1 MKIAFLLTLYAN
13 AKQSNIFIK
22 QLLQYED
29 AYVFIHIDAKNKR
42 LEKELYRHERVI
54 IIPQNYYIE
63 WGDFSQIE
71 ANLALINF
79 ANKYS
84 EFKYYSVHSGNDLL
98 VQPLEKLSSFLEK
111 DKAYAYLDCDRLP
124 NEKFQYGGGLGRIA
138 MKWPKCFRKKYRQHS
153 VMRYLR
159 AIYGR
164 LYGIKI
170 LKGKKLPENM
180 TFYGRSDWFTLSEK
194 CVKNIILYLKL
205 NPNYYDIYRNSL
217 IGSELFFNSMA
228 FLTKED
234 EDIIKQH
241 NNLRYIDF
249 VNVDKNTPG
258 SPKLLKEEDYEK
270 IKASGAFF
278 ARKVDCNNKES
289 NKLIKKYI
297 GE

>member
-1 MKIAFLLTLYAN
+1 MPVCQATDETVTNGFNVCIY
-13 AKQSNIFIK
+13 
-22 QLLQYED
+22 
-29 AYVFIHIDAKNKR
+29 KR
-42 LEKELYRHERVI
+42 R
-54 IIPQNYYIE
+54 
-63 WGDFSQIE
+63 
-71 ANLALINF
+71 A
-79 ANKYS
+79 
-84 EFKYYSVHSGNDLL
+84 
-98 VQPLEKLSSFLEK
+98 
-111 DKAYAYLDCDRLP
+111 C
-124 NEKFQYGGGLGRIA
+124 
-138 MKWPKCFRKKYRQHS
+138 RKKYRQHS

-180 TFYGRSDWFTLSEK
+180 TFYGQSDWFTLSEK

-270 IKASGAFF
+270 VKNIIEYEK
-278 ARKVDCNNKES
+278 NK
-289 NKLIKKYI
+289 KICK
-297 GE
+297 

>member
-1 MKIAFLLTLYAN
+1 MASIC
-13 AKQSNIFIK
+13 
-22 QLLQYED
+22 
-29 AYVFIHIDAKNKR
+29 
-42 LEKELYRHERVI
+42 
-54 IIPQNYYIE
+54 
-63 WGDFSQIE
+63 
-71 ANLALINF
+71 
-79 ANKYS
+79 
-84 EFKYYSVHSGNDLL
+84 
-98 VQPLEKLSSFLEK
+98 EKLSSFLEK

-180 TFYGRSDWFTLSEK
+180 TFYGQSDWFTLSEK

-228 FLTKED
+228 FLTKS
-234 EDIIKQH
+234 IY
-241 NNLRYIDF
+241 L
-249 VNVDKNTPG
+249 
-258 SPKLLKEEDYEK
+258 KLLCRQIPTLHVQSLYKGPCCLLH
-270 IKASGAFF
+270 AHH
-278 ARKVDCNNKES
+278 
-289 NKLIKKYI
+289 
-297 GE
+297 